1 MTMNNTTFLN
11 LEYILKTVLARLSN
25 ITINVYDFHIIMYF
39 HLGQI
44 MQNKPN
50 LRNDKMNITIDMT
63 SRYEISLTGSG
74 QKTNPI
80 QTQLKP
86 IQTQFNP
93 IQTQFNPIQ
102 SQNKPNL
109 VRRSRISNE
118 AMLIWAN
125 NSSFIKYRFTHH
137 FLIKSPPK
145 IAENIKILPFTVS
158 KGPEN
163 HEKPYKSNLVRR

>member
-50 LRNDKMNITIDMT
+50 LRNDKMNINLDVT
-63 SRYEISLTGSG
+63 SQYENLSRRKGE
-74 QKTNPI
+74 KTNPI

-86 IQTQFNP
+86 IQTQFKPNL
-93 IQTQFNPIQ
+93 T
-102 SQNKPNL
+102 QNKPKTNP
-109 VRRSRISNE
+109 IK
-118 AMLIWAN
+118 AN
-125 NSSFIKYRFTHH
+125 
-137 FLIKSPPK
+137 K
-145 IAENIKILPFTVS
+145 IAFKIYPFGINCPIVYMIFRTR
-158 KGPEN
+158 
-163 HEKPYKSNLVRR
+163 L